1 METRRLMRSATD
13 KMIGGV
19 CGGLGRYLGLD
30 VTIVRLAFLM
40 LFFLAGHGLLVY
52 LLLWILMPMEP
63 VTIAATAPRPMVEQ
77 PNS

>member
-13 KMIGGV
+13 IMIGGV

-52 LLLWILMPMEP
+52 LFLWILMPMEP
-63 VTIAATAPRPMVEQ
+63 ASVAAMAPRP
-77 PNS
+77 